1 VIRIEFYGIP
11 RKRAGIDSIDVE
23 AATLQEALSCAV
35 AHSPA
40 LLACC
45 TADGRLKLGY
55 VANVNGRTFVHDP
68 HTPLDDGDSLLLMSA
83 DAGG

>member
-11 RKRAGIDSIDVE
+11 RKRAGVDSIDVE
-23 AATLQEALSCAV
+23 AATLQEALSGAV
-35 AHSPA
+35 AYSPA

-45 TADGRLKLGY
+45 TADGRLKPGY
-55 VANVNGRTFVHDP
+55 VANVNGRTFVQDSS
-68 HTPLDDGDSLLLMSA
+68 TPLDDGDSLLLMSA